1 MFLNFRD
8 SKGNHELVK
17 VLNAI
22 KDGKF
27 SKEITKLREADSE
40 EEKGRIKNSLLAFT
54 PSVELNTGRKF
65 AEGDS

>member
-1 MFLNFRD
+1 MEKTTMFLNFRD

-27 SKEITKLREADSE
+27 SKEIAQLREADSE
-40 EEKGRIKNSLLAFT
+40 EEKGRIKNS
-54 PSVELNTGRKF
+54 
-65 AEGDS
+65 